1 MDGIIN
7 VLKPPGLTSRQVV
20 SIVKGI
26 TKEKKVGHAGTL
38 DPGACGVLPVMVGKA
53 TRLFDYIGEG
63 KKEYIA
69 EFTFGTKTTT
79 QDSYGVSVDACDK
92 KIGLEQVETAIQSFI
107 GECIQKPSV
116 FSAVHINGKRAYDYA
131 FKGVDVAMPERTVT
145 IYEAQVLHQA
155 GDNVF
160 LVRIMC
166 SKGCYVR
173 SLCEDVAEKLG
184 TFAYV
189 SVLMRT
195 KTGIFNIEDSVTLD
209 ELEQNPGMG
218 VVSMESV
225 VMDKPELH
233 IREDMDVFLHNGNKL
248 PLDCFDRAVEKDTLY
263 RVYDSKK
270 DLWALGKQDED
281 ILRIKLMLKER
292 Q

>member
-79 QDSYGVSVDACDK
+79 QDSYGVYVDACDK
-92 KIGLEQVETAIQSFI
+92 KIGLEQVKTAIQSFI
-107 GECIQKPSV
+107 GECTQKPSI

-131 FKGVDVAMPERTVT
+131 FDGVDVDMPERKVTV
-145 IYEAQVLHQA
+145 YEAQVLYQTR
-155 GDNVF
+155 DNGF

-166 SKGCYVR
+166 SKGCYIR
-173 SLCEDVAEKLG
+173 SLCEDVAHKLG

-189 SVLMRT
+189 SVLIRT
-195 KTGIFNIEDSVTLD
+195 KTGIFNIEDSITLD
-209 ELEQNPGMG
+209 ELEENPKAGI
-218 VVSMESV
+218 VSMESV
-225 VMDKPELH
+225 VAGKPDLH
-233 IREDMDVFLHNGNKL
+233 TNEDMDVFLHNGNKL
-248 PLDCFDRAVEKDTLY
+248 PLDCFDKPIENDTLY
-263 RVYDSKK
+263 RVYDSKNT
-270 DLWALGKQDED
+270 LWALGQQDGD

>member
-92 KIGLEQVETAIQSFI
+92 KISLEQVKTAIQYFI
-107 GECIQKPSV
+107 GECTQKPSI

-131 FKGVDVAMPERTVT
+131 FDGVDVDMPERKVTV
-145 IYEAQVLHQA
+145 YEAQVLHQICA
-155 GDNVF
+155 NTF

-166 SKGCYVR
+166 SKGCYIR
-173 SLCEDVAEKLG
+173 SLCEDVAHKLG

-189 SVLMRT
+189 SVLIRT
-195 KTGIFNIEDSVTLD
+195 KTGIFNIEDSVTLN
-209 ELEQNPGMG
+209 ELEENPKAGI
-218 VVSMESV
+218 VSMESV
-225 VMDKPELH
+225 VAGKPDLH
-233 IREDMDVFLHNGNKL
+233 TNEDMDVFLHNGNKL
-248 PLDCFDRAVEKDTLY
+248 PLDCFDKPIENDTLY
-263 RVYDSKK
+263 RVYDSKNT
-270 DLWALGKQDED
+270 LWALGQQDGD